1 MIQKITM
8 SETNSPILND
18 GKDIKVSF
26 ETIRVTDESKARIGS
41 NRPSERSSEVN
52 WGD

>member
-26 ETIRVTDESKARIGS
+26 ETIFRVTDESKARIGS
-41 NRPSERSSEVN
+41 NRSSEKSSEVN
-52 WGD
+52 